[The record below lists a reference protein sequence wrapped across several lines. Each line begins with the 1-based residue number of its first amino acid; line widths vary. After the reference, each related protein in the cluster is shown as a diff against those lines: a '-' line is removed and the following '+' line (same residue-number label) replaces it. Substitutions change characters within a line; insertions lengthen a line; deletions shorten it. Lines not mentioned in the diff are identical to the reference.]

1 MTLLGTTSIGG
12 TVPPHV
18 LGSPITSFSCILRK
32 ISYYMAYFLV
42 GAHIPAFFSSVDDT
56 IGHNIH
62 WGHSAS
68 TGPRCPHYK
77 LQLHI
82 EENKLL
88 HGLLV
93 TRGTYSSIFSSVDD
107 TIGHNI
113 CWGHSASTGR
123 RCPHYKL
130 QLHIKENKLLHVLLV
145 RRVTYTSI
153 FFFFSS
159 SVDDTIGHNIYWGHS
174 ASTCPRFPHYKL

>member
-1 MTLLGTTSIGG
+1 MTLLGTTYIGG
-12 TVPPHV
+12 TVPPQV
-18 LGSPITSFSCILRK
+18 LGTPIKSFSCKLRK
-32 ISYYMAYFLV
+32 ISCYMAYLLG

-56 IGHNIH
+56 IGH
-62 WGHSAS
+62 
-68 TGPRCPHYK
+68 
-77 LQLHI
+77 
-82 EENKLL
+82 
-88 HGLLV
+88 
-93 TRGTYSSIFSSVDD
+93 SIY
-107 TIGHNI
+107 
-113 CWGHSASTGR
+113 WGHSASTGR

-153 FFFFSS
+153 FFSSS